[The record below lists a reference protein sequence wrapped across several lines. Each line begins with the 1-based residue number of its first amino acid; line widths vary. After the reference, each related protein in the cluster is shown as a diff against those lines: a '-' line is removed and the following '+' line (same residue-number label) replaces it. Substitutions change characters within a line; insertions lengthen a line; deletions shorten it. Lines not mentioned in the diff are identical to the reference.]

1 MQVNAINSQITGSAR
16 NFTGKRDNIDA
27 FINLDDRDI
36 QKLAYLKTVQ
46 KVDDKKHLKLDRT
59 LMNLVPVAAGV
70 AAAAL
75 TKGKLFTQ
83 KGRLEKLMVL
93 GETTAKW
100 FAAFGIIDL
109 VFAGKNKLDQKSEKS
124 REFTRRNP
132 FISFLATAG
141 LSFAAI
147 AGAKKGFGKLLD
159 KYGTRFVKKH
169 DAFISKKLLAAGSK
183 LDNSKILNWMS
194 DKLGRVSKNT
204 PSAIKEFGKSLLSWS
219 PAIIGLGAVLHSAD
233 HANAKARELN
243 KNYNELKD
251 KQFELSKRRMTELAV
266 QNDFMLTNPDNRE
279 DLELLNDPKKG
290 LEV

>member
-16 NFTGKRDNIDA
+16 NFTGKRDNIEA
-27 FINLDDRDI
+27 FINLNDGEI

-46 KVDDKKHLKLDRT
+46 KVNDKKHRKLDRT

-70 AAAAL
+70 AAAVL

-83 KGRLEKLMVL
+83 KGRLEKLIVL

-109 VFAGKNKLDQKSEKS
+109 IFAGKNKLDQKSEKS

-147 AGAKKGFGKLLD
+147 AGVKKGFGKLVE
-159 KYGTRFVKKH
+159 KYGTRIVDKYDGK
-169 DAFISKKLLAAGSK
+169 ITKKLLAAGEK
-183 LDNSKILNWMS
+183 LDNSKVLNWVS
-194 DKLGRVSKNT
+194 DKLGFVSKKT
-204 PSAIKEFGKSLLSWS
+204 PSALKEVGKSALSWS

-243 KNYNELKD
+243 KNYNELKE

-266 QNDFMLTNPDNRE
+266 QNDFLLTDPKNRE
-279 DLELLNDPKKG
+279 DLELLKA
-290 LEV
+290 